1 MPGPHC
7 LLYKYTIYSYG
18 RGEANT
24 LRWLHAWLQTNEI
37 FTSPDL
43 TKPAEQ
49 QLTLSASGGVGSF
62 EACKLMQVGRQ
73 TL

>member
-49 QLTLSASGGVGSF
+49 HHESAAKPSTRCQHQ
-62 EACKLMQVGRQ
+62 EALVRLKLVN
-73 TL
+73 